1 MTTITYNGS
10 PAQLFTT
17 SVSANTLATLS
28 ASTTHS
34 NGIECTG
41 TISASDLLLKGKSI
55 SDRLDAIEKRLMI
68 LQKNIELESEW
79 DELRE
84 LGDKYKLLE
93 ENLIE
98 KQKIY
103 AILKK

>member
-28 ASTTHS
+28 ATHS

-68 LQKNIELESEW
+68 LQKNIGLESEW

-93 ENLIE
+93 ENIIE
-98 KQKIY
+98 KQKIH